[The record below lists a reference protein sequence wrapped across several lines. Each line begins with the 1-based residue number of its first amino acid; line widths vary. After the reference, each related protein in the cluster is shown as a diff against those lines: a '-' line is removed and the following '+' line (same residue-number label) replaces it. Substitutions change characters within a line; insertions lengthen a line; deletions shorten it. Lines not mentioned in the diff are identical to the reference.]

1 MKMKAMVNTKVLPT
15 SLAKAVER
23 MLPEIR
29 LMIEEARHRAVTAAN
44 LSMVTLYWNIGRVIN
59 TGVQR
64 GPGRADYGSQLMERL
79 AVKLSREYGRGFS
92 APNLW
97 DMKRFHGAF
106 QILQPVARESRILSP
121 AAGESMPVAKAPDS
135 PAVTEDRL
143 LVDFS
148 KHFHLGWTHYR
159 ILLGIADARQR
170 RFYFEQACTQRW
182 SKRELQRQI
191 AGALFERVAL
201 SSNTRALVK
210 LEKKK
215 GAPEIANYRD
225 AFKDPYLLDFLGLTG
240 AYSEKDLETAIIT
253 NLQQFLTE
261 LGSDFCF
268 IRRQY
273 PMRIDDEDYFLDLLF
288 YHRTL
293 RCLVAVDLKIGPF
306 VAADKGQMDL
316 YLSWLKRREW
326 REHENEPVGL
336 VLCTSKKR
344 QHVELLLAG
353 GPHKMQVSEYLTKL
367 PDKKVLE
374 ERLKLYGRMLE
385 EGEPAIIP

>member
-1 MKMKAMVNTKVLPT
+1 MKTKQTGIAKSTAVSVT
-15 SLAKAVER
+15 KAVEG

-44 LSMVTLYWNIGRVIN
+44 LSMVTLYWNIGRVLTQNI
-59 TGVQR
+59 QKKPR
-64 GPGRADYGSQLMERL
+64 RADYGEGLLLTLAERL
-79 AVKLSREYGRGFS
+79 IREYGPGFS
-92 APNLW
+92 RANLQ
-97 DMKRFHGAF
+97 DMRRFHDVFEICHPLAGKSLPAG
-106 QILQPVARESRILSP
+106 ICQPLAGKSASALIPQPLAVES
-121 AAGESMPVAKAPDS
+121 GE
-135 PAVTEDRL
+135 RL

-316 YLSWLKRREW
+316 YLSWLKRHEW
-326 REHENEPVGL
+326 LEHENEPVGL

-385 EGEPAIIP
+385 EEGV